1 MIRFHIKNSP
11 IAWVQKHVKGHQD
24 NHKKFAEL
32 DSWSQANVIADELAK
47 AELRKRRPII
57 QGPLLEGE
65 TWKLRCKGDAIA
77 GGSDKQ
83 IRQAIHETKMHD
95 RWNKQFG
102 LDGVEDEF
110 DWDTFKRT
118 CRSKSDWQQI
128 WFAKHNS
135 RIGGI
140 RQNLVRRKHG

>member
-11 IAWVQKHVKGHQD
+11 IVLVQKHVKGHQD
-24 NHKKFAEL
+24 DHKKVAEL
-32 DSWSQANVIADELAK
+32 DSWSQANVIADKLAK

-65 TWKLRCKGDAIA
+65 TWKLCCKGDAIA

-95 RWNKQFG
+95 RWNKQ
-102 LDGVEDEF
+102 LN
-110 DWDTFKRT
+110 
-118 CRSKSDWQQI
+118 
-128 WFAKHNS
+128 H
-135 RIGGI
+135 
-140 RQNLVRRKHG
+140 